1 MKIKFSN
8 EEYEAERIVKGSDFI
23 KGFNGDNVVFEF
35 RGIQDFSVFEL
46 LEGFYEEYVDEKQK
60 IAELEQ
66 QNAELLLDLVEK
78 DAQIAEI
85 EQTQAELILNLTMKE
100 VI

>member
-1 MKIKFSN
+1 MKIKFAN
-8 EEYEAERIVKGSDFI
+8 DEFEAERII
-23 KGFNGDNVVFEF
+23 KGFDFIRGLNGDTVVFEF

-46 LEGFYEEYVDEKQK
+46 LEGEYEEYVDEKQK

-66 QNAELLLDLVEK
+66 QNAELLLDLAMK
-78 DAQIAEI
+78 DARIMEI
-85 EQTQAELILNLTMKE
+85 EQTQADLFLNLTMKG